1 MLEDKHIEKELLQKI
16 GKQIRKIR
24 MSRNLRQNEIAYR
37 CNFDKSSYHNIETGK
52 RNVTL
57 LTLNKIANALE
68 IELKELFDF

>member
-1 MLEDKHIEKELLQKI
+1 
-16 GKQIRKIR
+16 